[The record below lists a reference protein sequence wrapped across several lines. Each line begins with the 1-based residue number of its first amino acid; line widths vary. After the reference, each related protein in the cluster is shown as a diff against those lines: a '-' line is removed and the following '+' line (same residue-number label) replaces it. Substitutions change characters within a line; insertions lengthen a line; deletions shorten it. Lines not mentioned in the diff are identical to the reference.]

1 MKASYAI
8 VAPRSCPPNDLS
20 AAVAAT
26 IDLRAV
32 TQVVCS
38 QPMASKKAYL
48 EHLRNVSL
56 FSECSTKD
64 LEKIAKASDEVTV
77 PTGHLITDQGQM
89 GKEAFVILE
98 GSALVRRNG
107 KKVATLGPGA
117 IVGEL
122 SLLDR
127 GPRTATVTAEGDVTL
142 LVIDQRHFAGV
153 IDEVPAIAHKLMAV
167 LAGRIRDLDRTTF
180 G

>member
-1 MKASYAI
+1 
-8 VAPRSCPPNDLS
+8 
-20 AAVAAT
+20 
-26 IDLRAV
+26 
-32 TQVVCS
+32 
-38 QPMASKKAYL
+38 MASKKAYL

-56 FSECSTKD
+56 FSECSNKD
-64 LEKIAKASDEVTV
+64 LEKIAKAGDEITV
-77 PTGHLITDQGQM
+77 ADGHLITDQGQM
-89 GKEAFVILE
+89 GKEAFVILS
-98 GSALVRRNG
+98 GNALVRRNG
-107 KKVATLGPGA
+107 KKVATLGAGA
-117 IVGEL
+117 VVGEL

-127 GPRTATVTAEGDVTL
+127 GPRTATVTADGEVTL